1 MEDQEV
7 LERIRAKPLTRAE
20 AASLAQA
27 VDAATIR
34 RALPT
39 ILSELGVASATLAA
53 FALLAQGEKPGDELL
68 LALLPEVDDMAHFA
82 TLLAHGAE
90 HLTSLCVQLL
100 EQGRMSAP
108 RDAFA
113 TLRAAEA
120 LGDTPPPA
128 ALLLSLRRQLRRC
141 VDLKEG
147 IFLGKAAS
155 LVGDAFTRE
164 LGAPWIEMTREVE
177 ALPLGAPAH
186 DPLRV
191 LPEAAPK
198 RWVTG
203 YTVRQQSP
211 AAGRNDP
218 CPCGSGKKY
227 KKCCMLKDRDAAPEG
242 PPEPEPE
249 LLTSAQV
256 GELRPQQLRRL
267 DPNKLGAVQLLVAYR
282 RLADFHYWQEAA
294 RLLDVLETR
303 TDPDNADGH
312 RHDFTASLLE
322 AGQLELAEQQY
333 AKLSAD
339 AQDDL
344 RLERACARREDG
356 LLERLEAE
364 ARRGLLPEA
373 TTDLVEVAHVLLRHS
388 PALGILVARGALSAD
403 RALDSDVLLQTAEEA
418 RDTAALPPFEPWWD
432 IWDMMLAKRMG
443 EVKKRTLE
451 QARADIAERTLTELK
466 AATDEAQGLRTEL
479 GSLETRLEALTSER
493 DALAK
498 TARPDELERA
508 KAQSAELESERRR
521 LKNKVEQLRGL
532 LSHSQRERA
541 ELRQRV
547 SKLVQADADAPRPG
561 AGQPSPSE
569 RPTAVNGDATDAG
582 AEATDALEL
591 DDDTRFVPRR
601 LLVPELTTRAKK
613 SLLELPAHVGRAALA
628 LLAELG
634 AGDEASWARV
644 KRLHALEAVRS
655 ARVGIHYR
663 LLCRVEET
671 ELRVLDVVHRREL
684 ETAIGHL
691 RG

>member
-1 MEDQEV
+1 MKRRAAGKAMEV
-7 LERIRAKPLTRAE
+7 LEQLRGRPLTRAE
-20 AASLAQA
+20 AANLADA
-27 VDAATIR
+27 IDAAEIR
-34 RALPT
+34 RSLPT

-53 FALLAQGEKPGDELL
+53 FAVLAQGAKPGDDLL
-68 LALLPEVDDMAHFA
+68 LALLPQVDDIVHFA
-82 TLLAHGAE
+82 TLLTHGAE
-90 HLTSLCVQLL
+90 DRTNLCVQLL
-100 EQGRMSAP
+100 ERGRMSAP
-108 RDAFA
+108 RDALA

-120 LGDTPPPA
+120 LGDRPPPA
-128 ALLLSLRRQLRRC
+128 ALLVSLRRQLRRC
-141 VDLKEG
+141 VDVDDG

-155 LVGDAFTRE
+155 LVGDPFTRE
-164 LGAPWIEMTREVE
+164 LGAQWIEMTREVRDV
-177 ALPLGAPAH
+177 PFGAPAH

-211 AAGRNDP
+211 VVGRNDP

-227 KKCCMLKDRDAAPEG
+227 KKCCLGKQQDTAPSE

-249 LLTSAQV
+249 LLTSDQV
-256 GELRPQQLRRL
+256 GELRPQQLSRL
-267 DPNKLGAVQLLVAYR
+267 DPTKLGTLQLIVAFR
-282 RLADFHYWQEAA
+282 RLADFCYWQEAA
-294 RLLDVLETR
+294 RLLDVLATR

-312 RHDFTASLLE
+312 RQDFTARLLE
-322 AGQLELAEQQY
+322 AGELELAEHEY

-339 AQDDL
+339 AQDEL

-356 LLERLEAE
+356 LLERLEAA

-373 TTDLVEVAHVLLRHS
+373 TTELVELAHVLLRHS

-403 RALDSDVLLQTAEEA
+403 RALDSDVLLRTAEDA

-432 IWDMMLAKRMG
+432 LWDTMLTERMG
-443 EVKKRTLE
+443 KARKRTLE
-451 QARADIAERTLTELK
+451 AAQADIAERALTELK
-466 AATDEAQGLRTEL
+466 AKTDEAQGLRTEL
-479 GSLETRLEALTSER
+479 NHLEARLKALATER

-498 TARPDELERA
+498 TAPPDELQRA
-508 KAQSAELESERRR
+508 RAESAELESERRR
-521 LKNKVEQLRGL
+521 LKNKVEELRGL
-532 LSHSQRERA
+532 LSHSQHERT

-547 SKLVQADADAPRPG
+547 AELVQADADAPRAT

-569 RPTAVNGDATDAG
+569 RLTDAG
-582 AEATDALEL
+582 RDATDALEL

-601 LLVPELTTRAKK
+601 LLVPEVTTRAKR

-644 KRLHALEAVRS
+644 KRLRAVEGVRS

-671 ELRVLDVVHRREL
+671 ELRVLDIVHRREL

-691 RG
+691 KG